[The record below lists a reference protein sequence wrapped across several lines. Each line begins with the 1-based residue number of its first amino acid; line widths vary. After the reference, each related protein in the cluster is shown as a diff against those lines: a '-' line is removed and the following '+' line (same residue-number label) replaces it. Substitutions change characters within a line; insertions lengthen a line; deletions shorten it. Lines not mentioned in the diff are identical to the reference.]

1 MFENFDWT
9 AIVTIVLGLIAT
21 VAGSFWLKAKGKL
34 AQIVNLG
41 KEAVEAAE
49 YFEKILADNKV
60 EKSEVEQAK
69 KELKDVRDAFKVL
82 IGKSV

>member
-9 AIVTIVLGLIAT
+9 AIGTIVLGLIAT
-21 VAGSFWLKAKGKL
+21 VASSFWLKVKGKL
-34 AQIVNLG
+34 AQIVKLG

-60 EKSEVEQAK
+60 EKSEVDQAK